1 MTLYINICMDLKIV
15 TNDIVHTKA
24 TLSEPQTGLN
34 KPMICFLKERGWPLD
49 MNIEYHGYQFK
60 DM

>member
-1 MTLYINICMDLKIV
+1 MDLKIV

-24 TLSEPQTGLN
+24 TLSEPQTRLN